1 MSDDNVTDNTVT
13 DNTVTD
19 NTLLDRII
27 RQLISKERANYLEN
41 GEAAR
46 AIPSEIR
53 KIIEDQINRNPR

>member
-13 DNTVTD
+13 DNTV
-19 NTLLDRII
+19 LDRII

-46 AIPSEIR
+46 AIPSEI
-53 KIIEDQINRNPR
+53 KKVIEDQINRKPR

>member
-1 MSDDNVTDNTVT
+1 MPDDNVT

-53 KIIEDQINRNPR
+53 KGN

>member
-1 MSDDNVTDNTVT
+1 MSDDNVTDNTV
-13 DNTVTD
+13 
-19 NTLLDRII
+19 LDRII